1 MSALWLNLAE
11 TLRVNAAKYSG
22 RTALKDKSRAL
33 TYSQLNVRID
43 RLSNALLGLGLTKGD
58 KISCLLE
65 NCLEIIELYLA
76 CARTGIVINPINF
89 RISPADV
96 AYIADNA
103 DSKAFFVH
111 NEFIPVI
118 EQIKPQIPKIKNY
131 IKIADGSKTAPK
143 DKSVTWIDYEPWLNG
158 APDKDPGIRV
168 DPKDTWVLLYTSGT
182 TGKPKGVLRSH
193 ESYIAFYLINAGDFS
208 FLPDDICLNVMP
220 LCHVNSTY
228 FSFTFTYI
236 GGAIYVHPARNFN
249 PEEILGIV
257 ARVKATFI
265 SLIPTHYSLILGL
278 PDAVRAKYDVS
289 SINKLLCS
297 SAPARGEI
305 KKRIMEYF
313 ANAKLYEG
321 YGSTE
326 AGIVTVLRPEEQLS
340 KAGSIGKESMGTD
353 RIKILDA
360 HGAELPVGQVGELYS
375 RGPMM
380 FDGYYKLPEKTK
392 SAFKGEWFSAGD
404 MAKKD
409 ADGYYY
415 LVDRKDNMIITG
427 GEHVYPSEVE
437 EILAL
442 HPKIVE
448 VAVIGVHDD
457 KWGEA
462 VKAVIV
468 LKEGQTAT
476 EQEIIDY
483 CRDKMASYKKPKSVV
498 FIKSADIPRT
508 TSGKTLYRELRLKY

>member
-11 TLRVNAAKYSG
+11 TLRVNAAKYAD
-22 RTALKDKSRAL
+22 RMALKDKSRLL
-33 TYSQLNVRID
+33 TFSQLNTRID
-43 RLSNALLGLGLTKGD
+43 KLSNAMLGLGLKKGD
-58 KISCLLE
+58 KVSCLLE

-89 RISPADV
+89 RLSPADV
-96 AYIADNA
+96 AYIAADA

-111 NEFIPVI
+111 DEFIPLI
-118 EQIKPQIPKIKNY
+118 EQIKPQLPQIKHYIEIKSHIPH
-131 IKIADGSKTAPK
+131 SK
-143 DKSVTWIDYEPWLNG
+143 SQISNLSDYESWLNS

-208 FLPDDICLNVMP
+208 FRPDDICLNVMP
-220 LCHVNSTY
+220 LCHVNTTY

-236 GGAIYVHPARNFN
+236 GGGIYVHPARNFN

-257 ARVKATFI
+257 AREKATFI
-265 SLIPTHYSLILGL
+265 SLIPTHYNLILGL
-278 PDAVRAKYDVS
+278 PADVRAKYDVS

-305 KKRIMEYF
+305 KKRVMEYF
-313 ANAKLYEG
+313 TNARLYEG

-326 AGIVTVLRPEEQLS
+326 AGIVTILRPEEQLS
-340 KAGSIGKESMGTD
+340 KAGSIGKESIGTD
-353 RIKILDA
+353 RIKILDSA
-360 HGAELPVGQVGELYS
+360 GKELPAGQVGELYS
-375 RGPMM
+375 RGPML
-380 FDGYYKLPEKTK
+380 FDGYYKLPDKTK
-392 SAFKGEWFSAGD
+392 SVFKGQWFSAGD

-437 EILAL
+437 EALAL
-442 HPKIVE
+442 NPKVFE
-448 VAVIGVHDD
+448 SAVIGVPDD
-457 KWGEA
+457 KWGES
-462 VKAVIV
+462 VKAFIV
-468 LKEGQTAT
+468 LKEGQTST
-476 EQEIIDY
+476 EREIIDY
-483 CRDKMASYKKPKSVV
+483 CRDKMAAYKKPKSVV
-498 FIKSADIPRT
+498 FIKSVDIPRT
-508 TSGKTLYRELRLKY
+508 ASGKTLYRELRGKYA

>member
-11 TLRVNAAKYSG
+11 TLRVNAAKYPAKA
-22 RTALKDKSRAL
+22 ALKDKSRFL
-33 TYSQLNVRID
+33 TFAQLNQRID
-43 RLSNALLGLGLTKGD
+43 RLSNALLSLGLKKGD

-65 NCLEIIELYLA
+65 NCIEIIELYLA

-89 RISPADV
+89 RLGPADI

-111 NEFIPVI
+111 SEFIPVI
-118 EQIKPQIPKIKNY
+118 EQLKSQLPQIKYYIRIKSEIINQQSA
-131 IKIADGSKTAPK
+131 IGK
-143 DKSVTWIDYEPWLNG
+143 WLDYEPWLNS
-158 APDKDPGIRV
+158 APDKDPDIRV
-168 DPKDTWVLLYTSGT
+168 EPKDTWVLLYTSGT

-220 LCHVNSTY
+220 LCHVNTTF

-236 GGAIYVHPARNFN
+236 GGSIYVHPARNFN
-249 PEEILGIV
+249 PEEILRIV
-257 ARVKATFI
+257 AREKATFI

-278 PDAVRAKYDVS
+278 SEEIRRKYDVS

-305 KKRIMEYF
+305 KKRVMEYF
-313 ANAKLYEG
+313 TNAQLYEG

-326 AGIVTVLRPEEQLS
+326 AGIVTVLRPAEQLT

-353 RIKILDA
+353 RIKILDNSGNEVPA
-360 HGAELPVGQVGELYS
+360 GQVGELYS

-392 SAFKGEWFSAGD
+392 ASFRGEWFSAGD

-415 LVDRKDNMIITG
+415 LIDRKDNMIITG

-437 EILAL
+437 EVLCR
-442 HPKIVE
+442 HPKVFE
-448 VAVIGVHDD
+448 TAVIGVPDD

-462 VKAVIV
+462 VKAIIV
-468 LKEGQTAT
+468 LKQGETAT
-476 EQEIIDY
+476 EKEIIDF
-483 CRDKMASYKKPKSVV
+483 CKDKMASYKKPKSVA

-508 TSGKTLYRELRLKY
+508 TSGKTLYRELRSKYS